1 MMAKS
6 LPVYDATKKDIPRF
20 TRKAGL
26 WGVSMDVVIPP
37 CQRRSRVRGL
47 GWSPFPFPLFT
58 ASALKPPGVTYK
70 KGHVML
76 SAFLVS
82 REQPRLLEETVFQ
95 NLLFSQACGEI
106 PCKATPLNLVI
117 FTKGTAEDWVNKH
130 MHTFKKSPVH
140 LLRPHSPD

>member
-1 MMAKS
+1 
-6 LPVYDATKKDIPRF
+6 
-20 TRKAGL
+20 
-26 WGVSMDVVIPP
+26 
-37 CQRRSRVRGL
+37 
-47 GWSPFPFPLFT
+47 
-58 ASALKPPGVTYK
+58 
-70 KGHVML
+70 ML

-82 REQPRLLEETVFQ
+82 REQPQLLEETVFQ

-140 LLRPHSPD
+140 LLRPHSPDWVEAEVTLCIFISFQFAASTTMGYDI

>member
-1 MMAKS
+1 MSAQKQGQG
-6 LPVYDATKKDIPRF
+6 
-20 TRKAGL
+20 AGL
-26 WGVSMDVVIPP
+26 EP
-37 CQRRSRVRGL
+37 L
-47 GWSPFPFPLFT
+47 PFPLIYSI
-58 ASALKPPGVTYK
+58 SAEAPGVTYK